1 MTCPAGPREP
11 ELTYTKKTTTQARRL
26 GRQPSLDQ
34 GGILG
39 GLQATCRS
47 YASCHSG
54 DTLGSLLSHTA
65 PRTSH
70 GSVLVKRAHPARRRA
85 GPSPG
90 KPSQTSTATPPAKL
104 SLGYGERAA
113 RQDHRLRPKEAS
125 RFLHGPPDHT
135 ASLQQNSASRLRCEA
150 STGRAWL

>member
-11 ELTYTKKTTTQARRL
+11 ELTYTKKTTTQARSL

-47 YASCHSG
+47 YASCHNG
-54 DTLGSLLSHTA
+54 DTLGSLLSVAHTA

-70 GSVLVKRAHPARRRA
+70 GSVQDPLRTSQARPAL
-85 GPSPG
+85 PL
-90 KPSQTSTATPPAKL
+90 PPAKL

-125 RFLHGPPDHT
+125 RFLHGPPDYT
-135 ASLQQNSASRLRCEA
+135 ASLQQNSASRLRCES